1 MKLLRVGD
9 FGKEKVAAIDKNNVI
24 RDLSSHIDDL
34 NPDTINLNNLIIGLV
49 DFTNIFIKKKFESSL

>member
-34 NPDTINLNNLIIGLV
+34 NPDTINFNTLTNLV
-49 DFTNIFIKKKFESSL
+49 NVSNSKDKKVI